1 MEKVKKKK
9 KKGRGNLLHDQLLY
23 IKTFTRKNNYTD
35 FMTIQR
41 IVSGG
46 YRVSIKG
53 GETNK
58 MSTDQN

>member
-1 MEKVKKKK
+1 MMDGKSKK

-23 IKTFTRKNNYTD
+23 IKTFTHKNNYTD

-46 YRVSIKG
+46 YRASIED
-53 GETNK
+53 GEMNK
-58 MSTDQN
+58 MSTDRN